1 MQNEAERERLF
12 NQVNPISRS
21 DIDLEGAN
29 VSRDVGLGDK
39 WVIERLLAD
48 FILLEYIDVN
58 NGQYVDEDGFV
69 IVKKES
75 KQWRKAVVRAISP
88 WSAEHFQLQYGDT
101 VLYSAKHVVRNVY
114 EIVAAAATD
123 TANYTAEELEI
134 IKAQLARYD
143 EILAG

>member
-12 NQVNPISRS
+12 NEINPISRS

-39 WVIERLLAD
+39 WVIDRLLAD
-48 FILLEYIDVN
+48 FILIEYIDIN

-69 IVKKES
+69 VVKKES

-88 WSAEHFQLQYGDT
+88 WSGKHFDLKYGDT
-101 VLYSAKHVVRNVY
+101 VLLPDDKGLKLGKTQCLSPDGSVHVIEHGAFVNGQKLLGV
-114 EIVAAAATD
+114 ITPV
-123 TANYTAEELEI
+123 
-134 IKAQLARYD
+134 K
-143 EILAG
+143 

>member
-29 VSRDVGLGDK
+29 VSREVGLGDK

-88 WSAEHFQLQYGDT
+88 WSAQHFDLKYGDT
-101 VLYSAKHVVRNVY
+101 VLLPDDKGLKLGKTQCEAPDGSVHVIEHGAFVNGMKLLGTIR
-114 EIVAAAATD
+114 T
-123 TANYTAEELEI
+123 
-134 IKAQLARYD
+134 IK
-143 EILAG
+143 

>member
-29 VSRDVGLGDK
+29 VSRDVGLGSK

-69 IVKKES
+69 VVKKES

-88 WSAEHFQLQYGDT
+88 WSAQHFQLQYGDT
-101 VLYSAKHVVRNVY
+101 VLLPDDKGLKIGKTQCEAPDGSVH
-114 EIVAAAATD
+114 EIEHGAFV
-123 TANYTAEELEI
+123 NGMKLLGV
-134 IKAQLARYD
+134 IKA
-143 EILAG
+143 I

>member
-1 MQNEAERERLF
+1 MQNESERERLF
-12 NQVNPISRS
+12 NEINPISRS

-39 WVIERLLAD
+39 WVIDRLLAD
-48 FILLEYIDVN
+48 FILIEYIDIN

-88 WSAEHFQLQYGDT
+88 WSAKHFDLKYGDI
-101 VLYSAKHVVRNVY
+101 VLLPDDKGLKLGKTQCLSPDGSVHVIEHGAFVNGEKLLGVITNV
-114 EIVAAAATD
+114 
-123 TANYTAEELEI
+123 
-134 IKAQLARYD
+134 K
-143 EILAG
+143 

>member
-29 VSRDVGLGDK
+29 VSREVGLGNT

-69 IVKKES
+69 VVKKES

-88 WSAEHFQLQYGDT
+88 WSADHFQL
-101 VLYSAKHVVRNVY
+101 
-114 EIVAAAATD
+114 
-123 TANYTAEELEI
+123 
-134 IKAQLARYD
+134 
-143 EILAG
+143 